1 MMNCLAARLGRGRG
15 GEGGGR
21 GEQVRQTDRQTDCYI
36 LIQFHVIL
44 CDKHFSSHDY
54 VWDV

>member
-1 MMNCLAARLGRGRG
+1 MNCLATRLGRGRG
-15 GEGGGR
+15 GGGEGR
-21 GEQVRQTDRQTDCYI
+21 ASETDRQTDSYI